1 VDKVGA
7 KVMNIP
13 KFYEVLFGVYIYVLE
28 LQNSKYYVGI
38 SRNPEYRFYEHRIG
52 KTSKFVKQNLPIKNI
67 RLKLLDSTDW
77 SEGLKEETRLTVK
90 LIGKFGLENV
100 CGGAINGD
108 LKRRTIRYS
117 RYKKHGRK

>member
-1 VDKVGA
+1 MDKVGA

-28 LQNSKYYVGI
+28 LQNGKYYVGI

-52 KTSKFVKQNLPIKNI
+52 KTSKFVEQNLPIKNI